1 MPDEKLF
8 NLEQAEKLLPT
19 LEFLLG
25 QAIEA
30 KKKTDELDRVFEQV
44 RNRILIYGGIVP
56 PYGELSQKK
65 VEHDNAA
72 SSFKDTVAHIEAQ
85 GCVIKDLDVG
95 LIDFPA
101 VIDEQQ
107 VYLCWKLGEERIRY
121 WHRMDEGFAGR
132 KPLEFGSGEEPQRP
146 KPN

>member
-1 MPDEKLF
+1 MSDDKVF

-19 LEFLLG
+19 LEFLLT

-30 KKKTDELDRVFEQV
+30 KKKMDEQDRAFEQV
-44 RNRILIYGGIVP
+44 RNRILLYGGIVV
-56 PYGELSQKK
+56 PYGELARKK
-65 VEHDNAA
+65 VERDQAEA
-72 SSFKDTVAHIEAQ
+72 SFKDAVARIESQ
-85 GCVIKDLDVG
+85 GCLLKDLDIG

-101 VIDEQQ
+101 VMDDQQ

-121 WHRMDEGFAGR
+121 WHHMDEGFAGR
-132 KPLEFGSGEEPQRP
+132 KPLESSPGEPPRPP

>member
-25 QAIEA
+25 LAIEA
-30 KKKTDELDRVFEQV
+30 KKKIDEMDLILEQV
-44 RNRILIYGGIVP
+44 RNRILIYGGIIP
-56 PYGELSQKK
+56 PYGEVAQKK
-65 VEHDNAA
+65 LERDNAA
-72 SSFKDTVAHIEAQ
+72 ASFKDAVARIEAQ

-101 VIDEQQ
+101 VMDDQQ
-107 VYLCWKLGEERIRY
+107 VFLCWKLGEERIRY
-121 WHRMDEGFAGR
+121 WHHVDEGFAGR
-132 KPLEFGSGEEPQRP
+132 KPLEFGPGEGPKQP